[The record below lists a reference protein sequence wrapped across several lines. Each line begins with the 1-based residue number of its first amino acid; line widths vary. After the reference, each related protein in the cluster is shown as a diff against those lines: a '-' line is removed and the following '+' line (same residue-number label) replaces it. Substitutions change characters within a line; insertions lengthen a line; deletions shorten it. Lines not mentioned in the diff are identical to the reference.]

1 MKKLACFSF
10 FAQAPQPMLAY
21 QIVIGR
27 RNVVLVRTLVTIWAV
42 ALEIC
47 FACRAI
53 GIEAKSV
60 FTSKEFAEFKVVL
73 RWPRLCGCLFDR
85 WRY

>member
-1 MKKLACFSF
+1 M
-10 FAQAPQPMLAY
+10 
-21 QIVIGR
+21 
-27 RNVVLVRTLVTIWAV
+27 LVRTLVTIWAV